1 MPLSWIIA
9 GAASAAAALTGATQT
24 LDLFRP
30 AGPEA
35 RFIAPA
41 ALVAP
46 LVDAAAMPELGTA
59 PGALPRSTQPGALA
73 VDEDEI
79 ATDFGHWTA
88 VVEPGQTFDGL
99 LNEAGVEPALR
110 AKAASAIGAE
120 FNLTGLGVGQRVG
133 VSQLPDRSA
142 LEIALD
148 IPGGHRLIARRTGD
162 GEFALDTVEVETRR
176 EAVVRRIVLE
186 GALADTEAAVDLP
199 SELVEQLSM
208 LAPDLLAPAADAP
221 VWPGAELELL
231 WWEQRTEEGYAVGRP
246 ELSFARLSL
255 GGVTREI
262 VWPGP
267 NARATAY
274 AAPHGDDDH
283 AEDHPAG
290 QATAATETAVI
301 FHNGTP
307 VGRFLPP
314 VLQSRISSPY
324 GMRVHPVLGT
334 HKMHTGVDFAAPT
347 GTPIL
352 ASGAGTVTR
361 VGPLGAY
368 GNVVEITHDN
378 GTLSRYAHM
387 NAFAEGLTTG
397 ERVEAGALLG
407 EVGSTGRVTGP
418 HLHYELRIA
427 DQAVDPLDVTH
438 WFAPEAPAADVTAIA
453 EDAEG
458 GLVLRLPDRQ
468 AERLAQSR
476 LTVVRRLTAR
486 LLEDTDTGP
495 VQIASTA
502 RGM

>member
-9 GAASAAAALTGATQT
+9 GAASAAAALTGASET

-35 RFIAPA
+35 RFTAPA
-41 ALVAP
+41 ALIAP
-46 LVDAAAMPELGTA
+46 LVETSAMPDLGAA
-59 PGALPRSTQPGALA
+59 PNATPRTTQPAALS
-73 VDEDEI
+73 VSEDAI
-79 ATDFGHWTA
+79 ATEFGHWTA

-99 LNEAGVEPALR
+99 LNEAGIEPALR
-110 AKAASAIGAE
+110 AKAATAIGAE
-120 FNLTGLGVGQRVG
+120 FNLSGLGVGQRVG

-162 GEFALDTVEVETRR
+162 GDFALDTVEVETHR
-176 EAVVRRIVLE
+176 APVVRRIVLD
-186 GALADTEAAVDLP
+186 GALADTEAADDLP

-231 WWEQRTEEGYAVGRP
+231 WWEQRTEDGYAVGRP

-274 AAPHGDDDH
+274 AAPHDDEHDHDH
-283 AEDHPAG
+283 AAG
-290 QATAATETAVI
+290 SATAATETAVI
-301 FHNGTP
+301 FRNGTP

-334 HKMHTGVDFAAPT
+334 RKMHTGVDFAAPT

-352 ASGAGTVTR
+352 ASGAGEVTFK
-361 VGPLGAY
+361 GPMGAY
-368 GNVVEITHDN
+368 GNVVEVTHDN

-387 NAFAEGLTTG
+387 NAFADGLATG
-397 ERVEAGALLG
+397 DRVEAGAPLG

-427 DQAVDPLDVTH
+427 DQAVDPLDVAR
-438 WFAPEAPAADVTAIA
+438 WFAPEVTSPGVTAIA
-453 EDAEG
+453 EDAAA
-458 GLVLRLPDRQ
+458 GLTLRLPDRQ

-476 LTVVRRLTAR
+476 LPVARRLTAR
-486 LLEDTDTGP
+486 LLDETDTGP
-495 VQIASTA
+495 VRIGSTA